1 MGIGYER
8 LRGDFARGL
17 LSAASLALVASRI
30 RIRAIC
36 EMVRSSFA
44 AITSSTFRIS
54 GSKRREMKPVCFG
67 CGPGDMTLIY
77 HAR

>member
-1 MGIGYER
+1 MTDQPR
-8 LRGDFARGL
+8 LRGIFAGYL
-17 LSAASLALVASRI
+17 PSAASLALVASRI

-44 AITSSTFRIS
+44 AITSRTFRIS

-67 CGPGDMTLIY
+67 CGPGGMARIY